1 MCVRN
6 VKSHLLGSKGACY
19 NQKTMPPIEPSI
31 KNIGIERAFKKGT
44 SIFNAEDPITGFYQ
58 VVTGEVRIFKMDL
71 NGNELEISRLGPGDF
86 LGEAVTFT
94 SDTYP
99 LFAEAVRDTRTLFFE
114 KKKIF
119 AAIEKDP
126 KLSIYMIK
134 LLAGKCLALNKRL
147 ETLGLKTIR
156 QRLIQYILELCPGQ
170 GNCALDL
177 PIKKTEI
184 AKLLGTVSETLS
196 RNLRQ
201 LQDEDLITVKGKT
214 IRIKNCQKL
223 RCEIQG

>member
-1 MCVRN
+1 M
-6 VKSHLLGSKGACY
+6 LP
-19 NQKTMPPIEPSI
+19 TIPSI
-31 KNIGIERAFKKGT
+31 KTFGVERSFKRGT
-44 SIFNAEDPITGFYQ
+44 TLFNFEDPITGFYQ
-58 VVTGEVRIFKMDL
+58 VISGEVRVFKMDRE
-71 NGNELEISRLGPGDF
+71 GNELEISRLGPGDF

-94 SDTYP
+94 SDKYP
-99 LFAEAVRDTRTLFFE
+99 LFAEAIKDTKTLFFE
-114 KKKIF
+114 KRRIF
-119 AAIEKDP
+119 AAIEKEP
-126 KLSIYMIK
+126 KLAIYMIQ

-156 QRLIQYILELCPGQ
+156 QRLIQYILELCHGQ
-170 GNCALDL
+170 GNCTVDL

-201 LQDEDLITVKGKT
+201 LQDEELITVKGKN